1 MHGMLL
7 MYRWPLAMLKGC
19 LIFEVVAAVERSGH
33 NPPDASNVLV
43 RIGRL
48 MTKSFVVSN
57 CEYYQ
62 MSLCSHV
69 ARNESVPTMALL
81 ERMGCSW

>member
-1 MHGMLL
+1 
-7 MYRWPLAMLKGC
+7 MLKGC
-19 LIFEVVAAVERSGH
+19 LISEVRCRRKDVSVIH
-33 NPPDASNVLV
+33 PTPSNVLV

-69 ARNESVPTMALL
+69 ARNEFAPTMALL
-81 ERMGCSW
+81 ERMGYS